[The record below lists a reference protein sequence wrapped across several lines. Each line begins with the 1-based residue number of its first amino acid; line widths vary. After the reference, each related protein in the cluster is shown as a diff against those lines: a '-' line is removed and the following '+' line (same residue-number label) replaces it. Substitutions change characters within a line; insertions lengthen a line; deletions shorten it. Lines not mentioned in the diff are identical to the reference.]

1 MNGARVVQREL
12 MEKIKDKRLSLHVV
26 WTPVLKNDEHAAA
39 LSSQSLIPDPRAT
52 HYWDGD
58 KVLGTVYGEAVE
70 LPNGRDFAWDI
81 YFAFPGGVLWKDT
94 VPIPADFAH
103 QLGRDERHLG
113 NGSRLRKMVQGLLKE
128 LE

>member
-1 MNGARVVQREL
+1 MVQTEL
-12 MEKIKDKRLSLHVV
+12 LDKIEDERLSVHVV
-26 WTPVLKNDEHAAA
+26 WTPVLQKDEYRAAFTA
-39 LSSQSLIPDPRAT
+39 RELITDSRST

-58 KVLGTVYGEAVE
+58 MYLGTAFGKSIE

-81 YFAFPGGVLWKDT
+81 YFAFPDGVRWQET
-94 VPIPADFAH
+94 VPTPSDFSH

-113 NGSRLRKMVQGLLKE
+113 DGSRLREIVEGLLQE